1 MRHTNEPGTIN
12 RRDYAEISHSRDG
25 SQERQLRPELGL
37 KVVPQRRENAD
48 LGEASEH
55 NGRTTLESPAT
66 RLTKT
71 PELCH
76 YDNDQ
81 DDRDRTVQLADTLYS
96 TLKKQS
102 PETLKGN

>member
-1 MRHTNEPGTIN
+1 MRQTNEPETIN
-12 RRDYAEISHSRDG
+12 RKDYAEISNSREG

-37 KVVPQRRENAD
+37 KVVPQNYENAD
-48 LGEASEH
+48 LIEASQQ
-55 NGRTTLESPAT
+55 NRLALESPTT

-71 PELCH
+71 PELSH

-102 PETLKGN
+102 PETLRGN